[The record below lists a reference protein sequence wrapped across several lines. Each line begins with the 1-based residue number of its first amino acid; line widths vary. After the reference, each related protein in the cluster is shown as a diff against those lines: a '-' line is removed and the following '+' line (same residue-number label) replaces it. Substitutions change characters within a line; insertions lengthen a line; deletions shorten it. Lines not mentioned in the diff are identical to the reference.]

1 MVVWYNPPMKP
12 IAHTPISF
20 LLKLLA
26 FWILFLVFHFFH
38 DWVPVPLTVIFAGN
52 SEGAVQHMKMAF
64 WAFTFA
70 SLGEYFIRKAQK
82 GQRQAF
88 FDSRL
93 LITDLAP
100 WTMFF
105 WYILPVILG
114 KPFASE
120 AVEILAANVV
130 LLLAGVA
137 LLFLERDLSG
147 VKFSRTSRIILIIF
161 WALTA
166 FLMAAVSFNTP
177 WAGFFVA

>member
-1 MVVWYNPPMKP
+1 MKP
-12 IAHTPISF
+12 ITHTPKTF

-26 FWILFLVFHFFH
+26 FWILFLIFHFLH
-38 DWVPVPLTVIFAGN
+38 EWIPVPFMVIFAGN

-70 SLGEYFIRKAQK
+70 SLGEYFIRRVNNQ
-82 GQRQAF
+82 QLQSF

-93 LITDLAP
+93 LLTDLAP

-105 WYILPVILG
+105 WYILPVIFG

-120 AVEILAANVV
+120 AVEILAANIV
-130 LLLAGVA
+130 LVLMGVA

-147 VKFSRTSRIILIIF
+147 IRLSRISRIILILF
-161 WALTA
+161 WILTA
-166 FLMAAVSFNTP
+166 FLMVAVSFKIP

>member
-1 MVVWYNPPMKP
+1 MKP
-12 IAHTPISF
+12 ITHTSKSF

-26 FWILFLVFHFFH
+26 FWILFLIFHFLH
-38 DWVPVPLTVIFAGN
+38 EWVPVPFTVIFAGN

-70 SLGEYFIRKAQK
+70 SLGEYFIRKISKA
-82 GQRQAF
+82 QRQSF

-93 LITDLAP
+93 LITVLAP

-105 WYILPVILG
+105 WYILPVIFG

-130 LLLAGVA
+130 LVLMGVA

-147 VKFSRTSRIILIIF
+147 IKLSRASRIILILF

-166 FLMAAVSFNTP
+166 FLMAAVSFNIP

>member
-1 MVVWYNPPMKP
+1 MKP
-12 IAHTPISF
+12 ITHTPKTF
-20 LLKLLA
+20 LFKLLA
-26 FWILFLVFHFFH
+26 FWILFLIFHFLH
-38 DWVPVPLTVIFAGN
+38 EWIPVPFTVIFAGN

-70 SLGEYFIRKAQK
+70 SLGEYFIRKVSK
-82 GQRQAF
+82 EQRQSF

-105 WYILPVILG
+105 WYILPVIFG

-120 AVEILAANVV
+120 AIEILAANIV
-130 LLLAGVA
+130 LVLMGVA
-137 LLFLERDLSG
+137 LLFLERDLSAIRLS
-147 VKFSRTSRIILIIF
+147 KTSRIILILF

-166 FLMAAVSFNTP
+166 FLMVAVSFNVP

>member
-1 MVVWYNPPMKP
+1 MKP
-12 IAHTPISF
+12 ITHTSKSF
-20 LLKLLA
+20 LLKLLT
-26 FWILFLVFHFFH
+26 FWILFLVFHFLH
-38 DWVPVPLTVIFAGN
+38 DWVPVPFTVIFAGN

-64 WAFTFA
+64 WAFSFA
-70 SLGEYFIRKAQK
+70 SLGEYFIRRVSTN
-82 GQRQAF
+82 QRQSF

-105 WYILPVILG
+105 WYLLPVIFG

-120 AVEILAANVV
+120 VVEIIAANVV

-147 VKFSRTSRIILIIF
+147 IQFSRTGRIILIIF

-166 FLMAAVSFNTP
+166 FLLAAVSFNIP